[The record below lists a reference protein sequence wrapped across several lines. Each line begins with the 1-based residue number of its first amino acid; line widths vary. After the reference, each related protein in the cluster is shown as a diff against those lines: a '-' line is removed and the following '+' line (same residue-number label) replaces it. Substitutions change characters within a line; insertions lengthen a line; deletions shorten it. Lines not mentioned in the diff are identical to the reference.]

1 MEKGKA
7 MRRLLK
13 NLFTVN
19 YPYTNPIDRQ
29 RANALLVILWLFMI
43 LVPAVALIPNLLGLQ
58 ELALLD
64 NVYYLLVPVITIL
77 ISILMLVF
85 VQTGNLRLAA
95 RTFVFFH
102 LVSIVPLF
110 VNGLYQPV
118 VIVYLIPLVAAGV
131 LLSRRGMLFTLA
143 CILVMLAAA
152 TAIQYQL
159 DEVLTI
165 FPAQRVLSDGLVVI
179 ITISVIMLYLVL
191 FNGNTNVTVRDSL
204 GGTNQ
209 LQWVSEFSEQIA
221 QAKDEPDLMRVILN
235 LLRERFKYDFVQI
248 YLLNEQD
255 ILTPRASTG
264 LGGQA
269 IIDDKNIYALNDATA
284 ISIAARTREH
294 VLVTQQDYPNRRSHL
309 MPSTRAGVVVPLIS
323 RERVMGVMDIQNDQ
337 PITFYRTTL
346 TILKLLGIEIG
357 NALYHLEH
365 VQVLQRK
372 LNEQEEVS
380 TSLRLQL
387 LKRERRSLQGV
398 STVWDRY
405 LQRRGQ
411 DSFGFDVHRDVDL
424 PTPAND
430 MPDVMRPALQFGEL
444 HVTSELDEQVISLPI
459 RIGEQTLG
467 AMSFAVPQDQPLSQ
481 RQIDLAQSVADRLA
495 LALDNTRLLEQ
506 TQAQALRERKAN
518 EAGNLLISANNVN
531 TLLELAAET
540 FNNALG
546 AIFTRIYLQPESTPE
561 SNGALSNGHNSDSE
575 YDDSPT
581 R

>member
-1 MEKGKA
+1 
-7 MRRLLK
+7 MRRLLRS
-13 NLFTVN
+13 LFTVT

-29 RANALLVILWLFMI
+29 RATALLVILWLLI
-43 LVPAVALIPNLLGLQ
+43 AATQGIALIPKLLVEQ
-58 ELALLD
+58 DFKLL
-64 NVYYLLVPVITIL
+64 NGAYYMIVPVITIL
-77 ISILMLVF
+77 ISMLMLVF

-102 LVSIVPLF
+102 LAAVSPLF
-110 VNGLYQPV
+110 LFGLYLPV
-118 VIVYLIPLVAAGV
+118 VSVYLIPLTAAGV

-143 CILVMLAAA
+143 CVLVMLAAA

-165 FPAQRVLSDGLVVI
+165 FPAQQVVTDGLVI
-179 ITISVIMLYLVL
+179 MITITVVMLYLVL
-191 FNGNTNVTVRDSL
+191 FNGNINVTVREAV

-209 LQWVSEFSEQIA
+209 LESVSEFSEAIT
-221 QAKDEPDLMRVILN
+221 QAKDESELMRITLN
-235 LLRERFKYDFVQI
+235 LLRERFRYDFAQI
-248 YLLNEQD
+248 YLLDEQNV
-255 ILTPRASTG
+255 LTPRANTG

-269 IIDDKNIYALNDATA
+269 LIDERNTYALNDATA
-284 ISIAARTREH
+284 ISIAARTKQH
-294 VLVTQQDYPNRRSHL
+294 VLVSPQDYANLRSHL
-309 MPSTRAGVVVPLIS
+309 LPSTRIAIVVPLIC
-323 RERVMGVMDIQNDQ
+323 RDRVMGVLDIQNDQ
-337 PITFYRTTL
+337 PVSFYRTSL

-357 NALYHLEH
+357 NALYHLQNTH
-365 VQVLQRK
+365 VLHRK
-372 LNEQEEVS
+372 LQEQEEVS

-424 PTPAND
+424 PMPAND
-430 MPDVMRPALQFGEL
+430 MPDVMRPALQFGEMN
-444 HVTSELDEQVISLPI
+444 VTIEESEQVISLPI
-459 RIGEQTLG
+459 KIGDQTLG
-467 AMSFAVPQDQPLSQ
+467 AMSFAVAQDQPLSQ
-481 RQIDLAQSVADRLA
+481 RQIDLARSVADRLA

-531 TLLELAAET
+531 TLLALAAET
-540 FNNALG
+540 FNGALG
-546 AIFTRIYLQPESTPE
+546 AIFTRIYIQPDSVSE
-561 SNGALSNGHNSDSE
+561 SNGALSNGHSTESL
-575 YDDSPT
+575 DDHSG